1 MAKGILLKVYFGYL
15 SPGSALEASLMESHI
30 KEKKQKKKVL
40 NNLKVKYRMV
50 IMNDQT
56 LEEKA
61 SLRLTPLNVF
71 VTVGIIL
78 LTLITSIIYIIAFTP
93 LREYIPGYADV
104 TMKRSLIGLTLK
116 ADSLQDELS
125 SRDLYLVNLKKVIN
139 GEIEEDPVPEHEI
152 VTDVRFDTMKTLQ
165 KSAEDSALRALIEQQ
180 DKFDLEFST
189 NASTGNNS
197 ISSFFFFTP
206 VKGIVINRFDPVEKH
221 YGIDVVAAK
230 NEAIKST
237 LDGTV
242 VVSTWTYETGY
253 LIAIQHLNNLFS
265 IYKHNSALLK
275 KEGNYVKAGEVIA
288 IIGNS
293 GETSTGPHLHFEL
306 WHNGKAIN
314 PLDYMVF

>member
-1 MAKGILLKVYFGYL
+1 
-15 SPGSALEASLMESHI
+15 MENKSN
-30 KEKKQKKKVL
+30 EKKNKKVFK
-40 NNLKVKYRMV
+40 NLKVKYRMV
-50 IMNDQT
+50 VMNDQT

-61 SLRLTPLNVF
+61 SLRLTPINVF

-78 LTLITSIIYIIAFTP
+78 LTLITSIIYTIAFTP

-104 TMKRSLIGLTLK
+104 SMKRNLIGLSLK
-116 ADSLQDELS
+116 ADSLQNELS
-125 SRDLYLVNLKKVIN
+125 SRDLFLTNLKKVIN
-139 GEIEEDPVPEHEI
+139 GDIGSEPPPEYEA

-165 KSAEDSALRALIEQQ
+165 KSAEDSALRAIIEQQ
-180 DKFDLEFST
+180 DKFDLEFSSGAT
-189 NASTGNNS
+189 AGSNS

-206 VKGIVINRFDPVEKH
+206 VKGIVISRFEPVEKH

-230 NEAIKST
+230 NEAIKTT

-242 VVSTWTYETGY
+242 VLSAWTYETGY
-253 LIAIQHLNNLFS
+253 IIAIQHANNLFS
-265 IYKHNSALLK
+265 VYKHNSALLK

>member
-1 MAKGILLKVYFGYL
+1 MENDKKENRNKNLLTG
-15 SPGSALEASLMESHI
+15 
-30 KEKKQKKKVL
+30 
-40 NNLKVKYRMV
+40 LKVKYRMV
-50 IMNDQT
+50 VMNDQT

-61 SLRLTPLNVF
+61 SLKLTPLNVF
-71 VTVGIIL
+71 VTVSIVLI
-78 LTLITSIIYIIAFTP
+78 TLITSTIYLIAFTP

-104 TMKRSLIGLTLK
+104 NMKRNLISLSLK
-116 ADSLQDELS
+116 ADSLHSQLA
-125 SRDLYLVNLKKVIN
+125 SRDLYLTNLRNVIN
-139 GEIEEDPVPEHEI
+139 GEIDVEPNAEYEAVS
-152 VTDVRFDTMKTLQ
+152 TVRFDTMRTLH
-165 KSAEDSALRALIEQQ
+165 KSSQDSALRATIEQQ
-180 DKFDLEFST
+180 DKYDLEFTSNT
-189 NASTGNNS
+189 TSNNS

-206 VKGIVINRFDPVEKH
+206 VKGTVISRFDPIEKH

-242 VVSTWTYETGY
+242 LLSTWTYETGY
-253 LIAIQHLNNLFS
+253 IIAIQHSNNLFS
-265 IYKHNSALLK
+265 LYKHNSALLK

-293 GETSTGPHLHFEL
+293 GENSSGPHLHFEL